1 MTPTITARLGAL
13 LVVAAIIVACGPS
26 TPSAAPSATTGP
38 TPTVAPTPDPTATP
52 DPSASQDPDAIWDA
66 IEEQVLALR
75 GLDRVDVE
83 REAIDEDELVRI
95 VTELFDT
102 DYPESYVLATERLY
116 KALGLM
122 EEDASLRTLY
132 LDLIG
137 ASVAGFYRPEVKKLY
152 VVSRS
157 GTIGAADKLTF
168 AHEYTH
174 ALQDATFQYWDDA
187 DDLLDQTDQGLARAG
202 LSEGDATF
210 LMFQWA
216 QAGNLSPAEITEYLE
231 SANDPEQTAILERTP
246 AILTEPLLFPYTTGL
261 QFLLAIQG
269 EDGWPAVDAAYD
281 RPPTTTEQVIHP
293 EKYEAAEP
301 AVEVEI
307 PDDAAGR
314 MGDGWSIAMED
325 TWGELQTRIWLTETG
340 QGATADV
347 AAAGWGGDRLAV
359 LTGPDGAW
367 AVVLDTRWDT
377 TADEEEFLDAALAA
391 TATLEHPA
399 NVSSSGDG
407 DVTVMIASDDAAL
420 VSLDRIFGDTGA

>member
-1 MTPTITARLGAL
+1 MTRSRSARLVAL
-13 LVVAAIIVACGPS
+13 LLAAALVVACGPS
-26 TPSAAPSATTGP
+26 TPSLAPSASPAP
-38 TPTVAPTPDPTATP
+38 TPSVTPTPDPTA
-52 DPSASQDPDAIWDA
+52 SPDASPTQDADAVYDA
-66 IEEQVLALR
+66 IEDQVLALR

-83 REAIDEDELVRI
+83 RETIDEDELVRI

-102 DYPESYVLATERLY
+102 DYPESYVLASERLY

-137 ASVAGFYRPEVKKLY
+137 ASVAGFYRPEVQKLY

-174 ALQDATFQYWDDA
+174 ALQDATFQYWADA
-187 DDLLDQTDQGLARAG
+187 DALLDQTDQGLARAG

-216 QAGNLSPAEITEYLE
+216 QGGNLTPAEITEYLE

-261 QFLLAIQG
+261 QFLLAVQG

-293 EKYEAAEP
+293 EKYTTAEP
-301 AVEVEI
+301 AIEVAI
-307 PDDAAGR
+307 ADDVADR
-314 MGDGWSIAMED
+314 MGAGWTVAMED

-340 QGATADV
+340 QAAVADD

-359 LTGPDGAW
+359 LNGPDGAW

-377 TADEEEFLDAALAA
+377 SADGDEFLDAAQGAVS
-391 TATLEHPA
+391 TLDHPGS
-399 NVSSSGDG
+399 VSSGGDG
-407 DVTVMIASDDAAL
+407 DVTIMIASDDAAL
-420 VSLDRIFGDTGA
+420 LSLDRIFGDTGA